1 MGAGGHCRPPWVLSA
16 TSPPPESQDERSTPK
31 RETTAAHR
39 PRPFHTGKGTRTR
52 RYGRCPLMA
61 SLTVGVCREITPG
74 DRRVAPPPESVPR
87 ARTLG
92 LDVLVETG
100 AGERLRL
107 PDPEYRA
114 AGAGIGSRD
123 EVIADS
129 DVVVALRPPACA
141 AGRVLRRGQ
150 VMVALLTVLR
160 APLSTPFLIHK
171 WADEGLTVIALD
183 LVGDAEAAGSPLDA
197 AASMEQL
204 AGYKAAL
211 LAADLLDRPLSAGGC
226 AALPGTA
233 ARALIVGHG
242 PAARQAGRTLEA
254 CGTDVLTADDA
265 PSDLRDRDIVVTS
278 LRPWLYDRPRIV
290 LTAESLA
297 TMRPGSVVVDMVA
310 DQDGGNVEGSEPGT
324 VVRTASGVLVAGA
337 GRLAERLPRVA
348 SDAYASHVIAL
359 LQRIAS
365 GGVIDIDPTDPVL
378 SAVLVTHRGL
388 VLRDSV
394 WRPIMEQMTVAG
406 LP

>member
-1 MGAGGHCRPPWVLSA
+1 
-16 TSPPPESQDERSTPK
+16 
-31 RETTAAHR
+31 
-39 PRPFHTGKGTRTR
+39 
-52 RYGRCPLMA
+52 MA

-74 DRRVAPPPESVPR
+74 DRRVALPPGSVSRVR
-87 ARTLG
+87 ALG

-100 AGERLRL
+100 AGGRLRL
-107 PDPEYRA
+107 SDHAYRA

-123 EVIADS
+123 EIIAES
-129 DVVVALRPPACA
+129 DIVVALRPPARV
-141 AGRVLRRGQ
+141 AGRALRRGQ
-150 VMVALLTVLR
+150 VMVALLTILR
-160 APLSTPFLIHK
+160 APLSTPFLIRK

-183 LVGDAEAAGSPLDA
+183 LVGDVEAADSPLDA
-197 AASMEQL
+197 AVSLEHL

-211 LAADLLDRPLSAGGC
+211 LAADLLDRPVSAGCG
-226 AALPGTA
+226 AALPRTA

-254 CGTDVLTADDA
+254 CGTEVLTADDA
-265 PSDLRDRDIVVTS
+265 PSDLRDWDIVVTA
-278 LRPWLYDRPRIV
+278 LRPWLYDRARIV

-297 TMRPGSVVVDMVA
+297 TMRPGSVVVDMAA
-310 DQDGGNVEGSEPGT
+310 DQDGGNVEGSEPET
-324 VVRTASGVLVAGA
+324 VVRTASGVKVAGA

-359 LQRIAS
+359 LQRITS
-365 GGVIDIDPTDPVL
+365 GGAIDIDLADPVL

-388 VLRDSV
+388 VLQDSI
-394 WRPIMEQMTVAG
+394 WDPIMEQMTVAG

>member
-1 MGAGGHCRPPWVLSA
+1 M
-16 TSPPPESQDERSTPK
+16 T
-31 RETTAAHR
+31 
-39 PRPFHTGKGTRTR
+39 
-52 RYGRCPLMA
+52 

-74 DRRVAPPPESVPR
+74 DRRVALPPESVSR
-87 ARTLG
+87 VRTWG

-107 PDPEYRA
+107 ADPEYRA
-114 AGAGIGSRD
+114 AGASIGSRD

-129 DVVVALRPPACA
+129 DIVVALRPPACA
-141 AGRVLRRGQ
+141 AGRVIRRGQ

-197 AASMEQL
+197 AASLEQL

-211 LAADLLDRPLSAGGC
+211 LAADLLDRPVSAGGG
-226 AALPGTA
+226 AALPRTA

-242 PAARQAGRTLEA
+242 PAAREAGRTLEA
-254 CGTDVLTADDA
+254 CGTEVLTADNA

-278 LRPWLYDRPRIV
+278 LRPWLCDRPRIA

-310 DQDGGNVEGSEPGT
+310 DQDGGNVEGSEPET

-394 WRPIMEQMTVAG
+394 WGPIMEQMTVAG

>member
-1 MGAGGHCRPPWVLSA
+1 
-16 TSPPPESQDERSTPK
+16 
-31 RETTAAHR
+31 
-39 PRPFHTGKGTRTR
+39 
-52 RYGRCPLMA
+52 MA

-74 DRRVAPPPESVPR
+74 DRRVALPPESVPR
-87 ARTLG
+87 VRTLG

-197 AASMEQL
+197 AASLEQL

-211 LAADLLDRPLSAGGC
+211 LAADLLDRPLPAGGC
-226 AALPGTA
+226 AALPRTA
-233 ARALIVGHG
+233 ACALIVGHG
-242 PAARQAGRTLEA
+242 PAARRAGRTLEA
-254 CGTDVLTADDA
+254 CGTEVLTADNA
-265 PSDLRDRDIVVTS
+265 PSDLRNRDIVVTS

-310 DQDGGNVEGSEPGT
+310 DQDGGNVEGSEPET